1 MQGKGTRPPK
11 GGKIED
17 TARVERE
24 SVPARYRNLGLAL
37 VLLCAALIA
46 YWPALGGSA
55 LWDDDAHLTKPALQS
70 WHGLWRIWFELGAT
84 QQYYPLTHSA
94 FWLEHRLWGDAFAGY
109 HLTNV
114 FLHSLAAYLVV
125 CIVRR
130 LSLPGAW
137 LAGFLFLLHPVC
149 VEAVAWIAE
158 QKSTLSTVFYLAAM
172 LVYLR
177 FDKTRERSAYFFALA
192 LFVLAM
198 LSKTVTATLPAAL
211 LVVFWWQR
219 GRIDIRRDLMPLI
232 PWLALGVAAGI
243 LTAWIERD
251 YIGAQG
257 AQFTLTPV
265 DRFLLAGRVIW
276 FYLLKIVW
284 PADLM
289 FSYPRWTID
298 SAEWWQYLF
307 PLGMA
312 LLVAALWFVAR
323 RGNRGPLAALL
334 LLIGTLVPVLGFLK
348 VYPFVFSYVAD
359 HFQYLAM
366 LAIIVPAAVVFSR
379 IADHSAKTRLAAQIG
394 LGALLLALGTLTS
407 VQASNY
413 TNSETLY
420 RSVIA
425 KNPNSMLA
433 QYNLGM
439 TLSKDPAKTEEA
451 VAHLRTA
458 LSINPQSAP
467 AHYDLG
473 NILAKVPGETDAAIA
488 EYETALSLDPI
499 LAMAHSDLGLLLAGI
514 PGRAPEAVAHLEEAL
529 RLQPDMREAHNN
541 LGIALMHVPG
551 RLADAESHLETA
563 LALDSNWA
571 EAHSNLAAVLTQMP
585 GRQQD
590 AVKQYEA
597 ALAINPSYAEAH
609 YGLGFL
615 LSLDPSRADQ
625 AIGHYEDALRLR
637 PDYAEAHFG
646 LGTLLINTPGRL
658 ADGIDQLEAAV
669 RANPDF
675 AVAHYNLAFALMKS
689 PRHDQ
694 AAAVA
699 HLEKAIAINP
709 DLRTPQIVEAI
720 RRFHGHN

>member
-1 MQGKGTRPPK
+1 
-11 GGKIED
+11 
-17 TARVERE
+17 
-24 SVPARYRNLGLAL
+24 
-37 VLLCAALIA
+37 LCSALIA

-70 WHGLWRIWFELGAT
+70 WHGLYRIWFELGAT

-94 FWLEHRLWGDAFAGY
+94 FWLERRLWGDAFAGY
-109 HLTNV
+109 HLANI
-114 FLHSLAAYLVV
+114 FLHSLAAFLLV
-125 CIVRR
+125 CIMRR
-130 LSLPGAW
+130 LALPGAW
-137 LAGFLFLLHPVC
+137 LAGFLFVLHPVC
-149 VEAVAWIAE
+149 VEAVAWISE

-177 FDKTRERSAYFFALA
+177 FDRTRRGSAYFLALA
-192 LFVLAM
+192 LFVLAI

-211 LVVFWWQR
+211 LVVFWWRR
-219 GRIDIRRDLMPLI
+219 GRIDIKRDLAPLI
-232 PWLALGVAAGI
+232 PWLLLGVAAGT

-251 YIGAQG
+251 YIGAKG
-257 AQFTLTPV
+257 EQFTLTPV
-265 DRFLLAGRVIW
+265 DRFLVAGRVIW

-289 FSYPRWTID
+289 FSYPHWTVD
-298 SAEWWQYLF
+298 STVWWQYLF
-307 PLGMA
+307 PLGVA
-312 LLVAALWFVAR
+312 FLVAALWIVAR
-323 RGNRGPLAALL
+323 RGSRGPLAALL
-334 LLIGTLVPVLGFLK
+334 LFIGTLVPVLGFLN

-366 LAIIVPAAVVFSR
+366 LAIVVPAAAVFSR
-379 IADHSAKTRLAAQIG
+379 MADRSAKTRLTAQIG
-394 LGALLLALGTLTS
+394 LGALLLTLGVLTS
-407 VQASNY
+407 IQASNY

-425 KNPNSMLA
+425 KNPSSMLA

-439 TLSKDPAKTEEA
+439 TLSKDPAKIEEA
-451 VAHLRTA
+451 VVHLRTA
-458 LSINPQSAP
+458 LRINPKSAP

-488 EYETALSLDPI
+488 EYETSLSLDPN
-499 LAMAHSDLGLLLAGI
+499 LALAHSDLGLLLAGI

-529 RLQPDMREAHNN
+529 RLQPDLREAHNN
-541 LGIALMHVPG
+541 LGIALMRVPG

-563 LALDSNWA
+563 LTMDPNWA
-571 EAHSNLAAVLTQMP
+571 EAHSNLAAVLTQIP

-615 LSLDPSRADQ
+615 LSSDPSRVDQ
-625 AIGHYEDALRLR
+625 AIGHYEEALRIR

-646 LGTLLINTPGRL
+646 LGTILINTPGRL
-658 ADGIDQLEAAV
+658 PDGIDQLEAAV
-669 RANPDF
+669 RTDPDF

-689 PRHDQ
+689 PRRDRV
-694 AAAVA
+694 AEAVA

-709 DLRTPQIVEAI
+709 GLRTPRILEAI
-720 RRFHGHN
+720 RGFHAHN